1 MLLTMKRLVKA
12 AVLAAIGGATYYG
25 IERIFKTLVSGGRT
39 HWSMAVIGGVM
50 FLLIG
55 SINEFIPWEMPLL
68 LQGIIGSVAITA
80 VELLAGIYLNLY
92 LRLGIWDYS
101 RMPFNLWGQI
111 CLPFSL
117 LWVLLS
123 IVAVILDDWVRYF
136 LWGEARPHY
145 TVF

>member
-1 MLLTMKRLVKA
+1 MTMKRLVKA
-12 AVLAAIGGATYYG
+12 AVLAAIGGLTYYG
-25 IERIFKTLVSGGRT
+25 IEWIYKTLVSGGRT

-80 VELLAGIYLNLY
+80 VELLAGIYLNLF
-92 LRLGIWDYS
+92 LKLGIWDYS

-117 LWVLLS
+117 IWVLLS
-123 IVAVILDDWVRYF
+123 VVAVILDDWVRYF
-136 LWGEARPHY
+136 LWGEVRPHY

>member
-1 MLLTMKRLVKA
+1 MTMKRLVKA

-25 IERIFKTLVSGGRT
+25 IEWIFKTLASGGRT
-39 HWSMAVIGGVM
+39 HWSMAVIGSVM

-55 SINEFIPWEMPLL
+55 SINEFLPWEMPLL

-80 VELLAGIYLNLY
+80 VEFLAGIYLNLF
-92 LRLGIWDYS
+92 LKLGIWDYS

-123 IVAVILDDWVRYF
+123 IAAVILDDWVRYF
-136 LWGEARPHY
+136 LWGEARPRY